1 MGMGLG
7 VGRGLCTDWCHR
19 HYWAITEREVWD
31 AEVST
36 SDQQPEARKDWYESL
51 GSKRKLLG

>member
-1 MGMGLG
+1 MGLG
-7 VGRGLCTDWCHR
+7 VGQGLCTDSCHR
-19 HYWAITEREVWD
+19 HCWAVTEREVWD

-51 GSKRKLLG
+51 GS